1 MLYVCVFVCE
11 HCILSI
17 CSMQCIGN
25 VCLALQFA
33 TMCGGVARQRV
44 MGWIGRGGGNVQDQ
58 RRRQRL
64 ARCGGKSSLKD
75 NTICSAT
82 GSLVRVYR
90 VQFACI

>member
-44 MGWIGRGGGNVQDQ
+44 MGWIGRGGGGAMYKTNVDDNDLPVVVE
-58 RRRQRL
+58 RVRL
-64 ARCGGKSSLKD
+64 RITRYVPQPAR
-75 NTICSAT
+75 
-82 GSLVRVYR
+82 
-90 VQFACI
+90 